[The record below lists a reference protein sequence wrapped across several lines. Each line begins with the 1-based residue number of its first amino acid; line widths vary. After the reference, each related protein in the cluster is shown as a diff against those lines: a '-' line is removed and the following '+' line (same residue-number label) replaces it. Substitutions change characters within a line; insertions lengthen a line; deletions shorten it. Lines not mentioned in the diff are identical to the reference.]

1 VKTLIV
7 GAGIGGMVTA
17 LYERMAGHEVLMFE
31 SKSRLGG
38 RLAYHERGEY
48 RVDEGPTV
56 VLLPDMIKDIL
67 EELGLSERVE
77 FIQIDPLYP
86 LHYPDG
92 SKFLKWSNKEKQK
105 KEIEKFFPG
114 ESGGFDKYMND
125 MRERYNDGKASFLDH
140 AFLQRREFWTMGNIK
155 TLMKLKA
162 YQSVRK
168 QSRKYFKSTRL
179 QEAFALQTLYIG
191 GSPGQTPAIYSLV
204 PFSEHEHG
212 IWYVKGGYAKLAE
225 VLAEAL
231 EERGVEVRT
240 HSRVSEIVTKGTE
253 ATGCIVNG
261 EEIEGDRIILNA
273 EFPAAEKLMPEPPKK
288 TYKPSSGCL
297 LFYFGLN
304 KPLDTDHVH
313 NFYIGESLDNHMNDL
328 FVNHR
333 LSNDP
338 AFYVF
343 NPSLIDETLAPRG
356 HGVAY
361 VLVPVPAADKV
372 SRQEYITYAGK
383 IRELLIERT
392 DADLNEK
399 IEWEH
404 IRTPY
409 EAELDGLYQGGSF
422 GIAPTLFQS
431 GVFRPQVKPFS
442 YSNVYAVGASVH
454 PGGGIPIVMHGAKV
468 LSEILRSETKEEL
481 MDIKEN

>member
-1 VKTLIV
+1 
-7 GAGIGGMVTA
+7 MVTA
-17 LYERMAGHEVLMFE
+17 LYERMAGNEVVMFE
-31 SKSRLGG
+31 SKARLGG

-56 VLLPDMIKDIL
+56 VLLPNMIKEIL
-67 EELGLSERVE
+67 NEIGLADRVE
-77 FIQIDPLYP
+77 FVQIDPLYP
-86 LHYPDG
+86 LHFPDG
-92 SKFLKWSNKEKQK
+92 SNFLKWSNKENQK
-105 KEIEKFFPG
+105 KEIEKHFPG
-114 ESGGFDKYMND
+114 ESGGFDEYMDD
-125 MRERYNDGKASFLDH
+125 MKERYFDGKASFLDH
-140 AFLQRREFWTMGNIK
+140 AFLQRRAFWTIGNIK
-155 TLMKLKA
+155 TLIKLKA

-168 QSRKYFKSTRL
+168 QSKKYFKSIRL

-191 GSPGQTPAIYSLV
+191 GSPEQTPAIYSLV

-212 IWYVKGGYAKLAE
+212 IWYIKGGYAKLAE

-240 HSRVSEIVTKGTE
+240 HSSVSEIVTEANE

-261 EEIEGDRIILNA
+261 EEVNGDRIVLNG
-273 EFPAAEKLMPEPPKK
+273 EFPAAEKLMPENSKK

-304 KPLDTDHVH
+304 KPLNTAHVH
-313 NFYIGESLDNHMNDL
+313 NFYIGESLDKHMNDL
-328 FVNHR
+328 FVEHK
-333 LSNDP
+333 LSDDP

-343 NPSLIDETLAPRG
+343 NPSLIDETLAPEG

-361 VLVPVPAADKV
+361 VLVPVPSADKI
-372 SRQEYITYAGK
+372 SRKEYLTYAEK
-383 IRELLIERT
+383 IKKLLIERT
-392 DADLNEK
+392 DAQLNEK

-404 IRTPY
+404 IRTPH
-409 EAELDGLYQGGSF
+409 EAKLDGLYQGGSF

-442 YSNVYAVGASVH
+442 YNNVYAVGASVH

-468 LSEILRSETKEEL
+468 LSKILRSETKEEL